1 VFGAPVVVDLVWGM
15 SSSRAKH
22 SEVAGDRSI
31 ILATQW
37 ERRVLQAGLV
47 LGSRAAHA
55 AVCSPWPGSWLATL
69 RAPRLGSW
77 ALARPCRALK
87 ATSEELGWSSAQIY
101 LGWKQRQKTEFSD
114 LSSLS
119 CCSSLE
125 CHKSNIMPKQHQQ
138 EDAAPC
144 DCE

>member
-1 VFGAPVVVDLVWGM
+1 MVDLVWGM

-55 AVCSPWPGSWLATL
+55 AVCSPRLLGA
-69 RAPRLGSW
+69 RASLPRAESNVRRLNF
-77 ALARPCRALK
+77 
-87 ATSEELGWSSAQIY
+87 QIY
-101 LGWKQRQKTEFSD
+101 L
-114 LSSLS
+114 
-119 CCSSLE
+119 
-125 CHKSNIMPKQHQQ
+125 
-138 EDAAPC
+138 A
-144 DCE
+144 